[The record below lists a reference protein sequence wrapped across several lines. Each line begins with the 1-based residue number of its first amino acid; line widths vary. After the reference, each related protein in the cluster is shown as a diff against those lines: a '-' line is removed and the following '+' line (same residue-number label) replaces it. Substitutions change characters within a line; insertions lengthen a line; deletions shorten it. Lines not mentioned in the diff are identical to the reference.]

1 MNNLEHYGLDLLQD
15 DAIMQ
20 YLIDQK
26 PESVNE
32 ITDILFE
39 QARANG
45 TLTFSTVD
53 AAKELFDAHPLNE
66 IIEEFQKFPIDANT
80 LNEENVHVY
89 FAEKDF
95 SEMLYEEYG
104 NREYPQDIT
113 DSEKM
118 LAIIF
123 DVSVENDLGLE
134 KEFAEI
140 ALAGLHAHTPED
152 FMDLTGFTSLENF
165 PDDFKNHKEFMLQV
179 LGETNDRALDL
190 YLLLP
195 ENLQHDDEIIRT
207 AIHYSRKNTSES
219 FLDVAP
225 EDLKRNLDYIE
236 ETLSSSYSAASNK
249 ETLMNVFSIKDER
262 AGEMLKYASEALRD
276 DPEVVAAA
284 VLRNPQAIK
293 FSSERIQENPDLLKS
308 YQKEAAHDRP
318 AVQLN
323 KPTGK
328 GLER

>member
-1 MNNLEHYGLDLLQD
+1 MTNLEHYGLDLLQD

-20 YLIDQK
+20 YLIDQT
-26 PESVNE
+26 PESISE
-32 ITDILFE
+32 ISDILFE

-53 AAKELFDAHPLNE
+53 AAKELFDTHPLNE
-66 IIEEFQKFPIDANT
+66 IIEEFQEFPVDANT
-80 LNEENVHVY
+80 LNEEVVHVY

-95 SEMLYEEYG
+95 TDMLCNEYET
-104 NREYPQDIT
+104 REYPQDMT
-113 DSEKM
+113 DSERM
-118 LAIIF
+118 LAILF
-123 DVSVENDLGLE
+123 DVSAENDLGLE
-134 KEFAEI
+134 KEYAEI

-152 FMDLTGFTSLENF
+152 FMEITGFTSVENL

>member
-1 MNNLEHYGLDLLQD
+1 MTNLEHYGLDLLQD

-26 PESVNE
+26 PESISE

-53 AAKELFDAHPLNE
+53 AAKELFDTHPLNE
-66 IIEEFQKFPIDANT
+66 IIEEFQGFPVDANT
-80 LNEENVHVY
+80 ITEENVHVY

-95 SEMLYEEYG
+95 TDMLCNEYED
-104 NREYPQDIT
+104 REYPQDMT
-113 DSEKM
+113 DSERM
-118 LAIIF
+118 LVILF

-134 KEFAEI
+134 KEHAEI
-140 ALAGLHAHTPED
+140 ALAGLHAHTPEH
-152 FMDLTGFTSLENF
+152 FMEVTGFTSLETL

>member
-1 MNNLEHYGLDLLQD
+1 M
-15 DAIMQ
+15 
-20 YLIDQK
+20 
-26 PESVNE
+26 
-32 ITDILFE
+32 
-39 QARANG
+39 
-45 TLTFSTVD
+45 
-53 AAKELFDAHPLNE
+53 
-66 IIEEFQKFPIDANT
+66 
-80 LNEENVHVY
+80 
-89 FAEKDF
+89 
-95 SEMLYEEYG
+95 
-104 NREYPQDIT
+104 
-113 DSEKM
+113 
-118 LAIIF
+118 
-123 DVSVENDLGLE
+123 
-134 KEFAEI
+134 
-140 ALAGLHAHTPED
+140 
-152 FMDLTGFTSLENF
+152 
-165 PDDFKNHKEFMLQV
+165 
-179 LGETNDRALDL
+179 
-190 YLLLP
+190 
-195 ENLQHDDEIIRT
+195 
-207 AIHYSRKNTSES
+207 
-219 FLDVAP
+219 AP

>member
-1 MNNLEHYGLDLLQD
+1 MSNLEHYGLDLLQD

-26 PESVNE
+26 PESVSE

-66 IIEEFQKFPIDANT
+66 IIEEFQEFPVDANT

-95 SEMLYEEYG
+95 AEMLCNEYED
-104 NREYPQDIT
+104 REYPQDIT

-123 DVSVENDLGLE
+123 NVSVENDLGLE
-134 KEFAEI
+134 KDFAEI

>member
-1 MNNLEHYGLDLLQD
+1 MTNLEHYGLDLLQD

-20 YLIDQK
+20 YLIDQT
-26 PESVNE
+26 PESISE
-32 ITDILFE
+32 ISDILFE

-53 AAKELFDAHPLNE
+53 AAKELFDTHPLNE
-66 IIEEFQKFPIDANT
+66 IIEEFQEFPVDANT
-80 LNEENVHVY
+80 LNEEVVHVY

-95 SEMLYEEYG
+95 TDMLCNEYET
-104 NREYPQDIT
+104 REYPQDMT
-113 DSEKM
+113 DSERM
-118 LAIIF
+118 LAILF
-123 DVSVENDLGLE
+123 DVSAENDLGLE
-134 KEFAEI
+134 KEQAEI

-152 FMDLTGFTSLENF
+152 FMEITGFTSVENL

>member
-1 MNNLEHYGLDLLQD
+1 MTNLEHYGLDLLQD

-20 YLIDQK
+20 YLIDQT
-26 PESVNE
+26 PESISE
-32 ITDILFE
+32 ISDILFE

-53 AAKELFDAHPLNE
+53 AAKELFDTHPLNE
-66 IIEEFQKFPIDANT
+66 IIEEFQEFPVDANT
-80 LNEENVHVY
+80 LNEEVVHVY

-95 SEMLYEEYG
+95 TDMLCNEYET
-104 NREYPQDIT
+104 REYPQDMT
-113 DSEKM
+113 DSERM
-118 LAIIF
+118 LAILF
-123 DVSVENDLGLE
+123 DVSAENDLGLE
-134 KEFAEI
+134 KEQAEI
-140 ALAGLHAHTPED
+140 ALAGLHAHTLED
-152 FMDLTGFTSLENF
+152 FMEITGFTSVENL